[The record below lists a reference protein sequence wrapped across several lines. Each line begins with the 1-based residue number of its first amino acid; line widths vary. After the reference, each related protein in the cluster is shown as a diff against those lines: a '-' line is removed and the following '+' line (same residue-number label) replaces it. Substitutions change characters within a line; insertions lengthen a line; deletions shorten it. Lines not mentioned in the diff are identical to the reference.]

1 MKAIFKAVSEKNN
14 GWIHT
19 RSIANAMRLSG
30 EHRSTTQG
38 NLGKAYYQIRKAFAA
53 GYLVKA
59 HSSGLWRLSDLGAAW
74 CGAANVT
81 NTP

>member
-1 MKAIFKAVSEKNN
+1 MDKIFKAVSEKNH

-30 EHRSTTQG
+30 EYRSTTQG
-38 NLGKAYYQIRKAFAA
+38 NLGKAYYQIRKALDA

-59 HSSGLWRLSDLGAAW
+59 HSSGLWRLTDLGAAW
-74 CGAANVT
+74 CGAANVA
-81 NTP
+81 NIP